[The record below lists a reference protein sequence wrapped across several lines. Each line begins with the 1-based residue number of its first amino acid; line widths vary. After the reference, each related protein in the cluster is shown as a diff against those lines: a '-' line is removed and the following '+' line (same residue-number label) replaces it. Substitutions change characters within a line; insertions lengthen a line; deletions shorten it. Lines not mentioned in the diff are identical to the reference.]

1 MQGVLKAVEKLPA
14 SFRPRLFFLLGWHLL
29 KPYPVEDSNPPLP
42 SILII
47 QVRRQGL
54 EVQASLGHLGI
65 VAVHAMSRRKSCEG
79 LVVSGI
85 GEWENQQYPK

>member
-1 MQGVLKAVEKLPA
+1 M
-14 SFRPRLFFLLGWHLL
+14 
-29 KPYPVEDSNPPLP
+29 PPHVF
-42 SILII
+42 II
-47 QVRRQGL
+47 QARRQGL
-54 EVQASLGHLGI
+54 EVQAPLGPLGI